1 MPNLPE
7 HAGMNSETTMAA
19 YDRACRRYLEVQAVA
34 DVHER
39 IRQILEFQT
48 VGAAVFE
55 RLRAEA
61 DKSDPA
67 VWFALGDAYSRGWG
81 TKEERG
87 QARRWFQQAA
97 DAGHT
102 RSMVRLGN
110 LLKRPPPDGEPTEA
124 VRWFRRAADLGNAS
138 GMINMGFAY
147 SGGTGVVCNNQEAVD
162 WFIKAVEAGDIHSMI
177 HVGRMYSR
185 HLQRPDL
192 ALSWFLRAA
201 EASQTESHLEL
212 AFLYEDRKSSLYD
225 PQKAIHWYLKVAE
238 GSSSSV
244 DRARIAL
251 ARFCRNGEGTR
262 NDIVEAKAWLNKVI
276 EASTPKSAFH
286 REARTLLKKWE
297 SELL

>member
-1 MPNLPE
+1 MANVPKD
-7 HAGMNSETTMAA
+7 AGMNAETTIAA
-19 YDRACRRYLEVQAVA
+19 YERACRRYLEVQAIK

-39 IRQILEFQT
+39 IRQIVEFQT
-48 VGAAVFE
+48 EGAAVFA
-55 RLRAEA
+55 RLRADA
-61 DKSDPA
+61 DSPDPA
-67 VWFALGDAYSRGWG
+67 VWFALGDAYSRWWG

-87 QARRWFQQAA
+87 QARAWFQKAA

-102 RSMVRLGN
+102 MAMVRLGN
-110 LLKRPPPDGEPTEA
+110 LLKRTTPDGNPAEA
-124 VRWFRRAADLGNAS
+124 VHWFRRAADLGNAS

-147 SGGTGVVCNNQEAVD
+147 SGGTGVVCDNQQAVD
-162 WFIKAVEAGDIHSMI
+162 WFIKAVEAGGIHSMI

-185 HLQRPDL
+185 ELQRPDL

-201 EASQTESHLEL
+201 EASQSESHLEL

-238 GSSSSV
+238 GRSGSR

-251 ARFCRNGEGTR
+251 ARFCRNGEGIR
-262 NDIVEAKAWLNKVI
+262 NDIVEAKAWLAKVI
-276 EASTPKSAFH
+276 ESGTPKSAFD